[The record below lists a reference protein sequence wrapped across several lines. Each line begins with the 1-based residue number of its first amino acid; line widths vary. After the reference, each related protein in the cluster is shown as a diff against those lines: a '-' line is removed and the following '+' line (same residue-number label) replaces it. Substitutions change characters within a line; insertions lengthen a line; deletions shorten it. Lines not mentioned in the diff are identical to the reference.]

1 MSFNEFLN
9 CVSVQNV
16 KKAYPDFDKLLS
28 RDELMTVYTGMSRA
42 NDFRD
47 ATRILND
54 VCQRKRE
61 NKKRYLSS
69 VKLLKTYETAQ
80 LPPINSYDYIFTEVK
95 PVVEGSVNPGYYG
108 DRESNNHGR
117 YDEPVFGGNCIIL

>member
-9 CVSVQNV
+9 CISVQNV

-28 RDELMTVYTGMSRA
+28 RDELMNVYTGMSRT

-47 ATRILND
+47 AFKILSD

-61 NKKRYLSS
+61 VKGRYLSD
-69 VKLLKTYETAQ
+69 VKLIKSIETY
-80 LPPINSYDYIFTEVK
+80 PPINSYDYVFTDVK
-95 PVVEGSVNPGYYG
+95 PIVEGSVNPGVYG
-108 DRESNNHGR
+108 DRESGNYGR
-117 YDEPVFGGNCIIL
+117 YSEPIFKGECNIL

>member
-9 CVSVQNV
+9 CKSVQNV

-28 RDELMTVYTGMSRA
+28 HDELMNVYTGMSRV

-47 ATRILND
+47 ASKILTD

-61 NKKRYLSS
+61 VKGRYLSS
-69 VKLLKTYETAQ
+69 VKLLKSTETY
-80 LPPINSYDYIFTEVK
+80 PPINSYDYVFMNTA

-108 DRESNNHGR
+108 VGESDNHGR
-117 YDEPVFGGNCIIL
+117 YDEPIFKGVCTIL

>member
-9 CVSVQNV
+9 CISVQNV

-28 RDELMTVYTGMSRA
+28 RDELMNVYTGMSRV

-47 ATRILND
+47 ASKILSD

-61 NKKRYLSS
+61 VKGRYLSA
-69 VKLLKTYETAQ
+69 VKLIKSTETH
-80 LPPINSYDYIFTEVK
+80 PPINSYDYIFTNTA
-95 PVVEGSVNPGYYG
+95 PVVEGTVNPGVYNNQ
-108 DRESNNHGR
+108 ESGNHGR
-117 YDEPVFGGNCIIL
+117 YSEPIFKGECTIL